1 MIINLTENEALTIA
15 DFLVKSVEAIQ
26 DREQVLTPELR
37 DLFDATH
44 EFVVQTWTQANEE
57 MKQTV
62 VEEHRNK
69 MKDIN

>member
-15 DFLVKSVEAIQ
+15 DFLVESVEAIQ

>member
-26 DREQVLTPELR
+26 DRQQVLTPELR

>member
-1 MIINLTENEALTIA
+1 MIINLTEHEALTIA

-44 EFVVQTWTQANEE
+44 QFVVQTWTQANEE
-57 MKQTV
+57 MKETV

>member
-44 EFVVQTWTQANEE
+44 QFVVQTWTQANEE

>member
-1 MIINLTENEALTIA
+1 MIINLTEHEALTIA
-15 DFLVKSVEAIQ
+15 DFLVKSVEAVQ
-26 DREQVLTPELR
+26 DRQQVMTPELR

>member
-1 MIINLTENEALTIA
+1 MIINLTEHEALTIA
-15 DFLVKSVEAIQ
+15 DFLVKSVEAVQ
-26 DREQVLTPELR
+26 ERQQVLTPELR

-57 MKQTV
+57 MKETV